1 MPREAGDFYPF
12 ITDRE
17 YKLYEES
24 TSEVVERRDRLL
36 RRSQEM
42 FLIQRPQGETASPKD
57 DGGIEY
63 DQSGDFLKDQD

>member
-42 FLIQRPQGETASPKD
+42 FLDSKTSRRNSFSPKMMAALNM
-57 DGGIEY
+57 INLEI
-63 DQSGDFLKDQD
+63 F